1 MISSHPVKVGIER
14 DTIDHFLPSLSTK
27 SPIQGPI
34 RIAPIGKRGPTH
46 PASSNVIPVR
56 SHNDSSWNVLFEWFE
71 HKLSSI
77 RGSAGEVQPRALP
90 TLNEPSVTK
99 KRNLYSFN

>member
-1 MISSHPVKVGIER
+1 M
-14 DTIDHFLPSLSTK
+14 DHFLPNPSTK
-27 SPIQGPI
+27 SPIQGPT
-34 RIAPIGKRGPTH
+34 RMAPMGKRGPTH

-56 SHNDSSWNVLFEWFE
+56 SHNDSSSNVVSFEWLE

-90 TLNEPSVTK
+90 TLKEPSVTK
-99 KRNLYSFN
+99 KEKFSSVYLNFNTA